1 MQKML
6 ILAMASLV
14 SIAGCAES
22 PSEPAV
28 VDAPSFGLAENSG
41 GASIA
46 RYDRIYFLIAYDA
59 EKQLLVAH
67 SAGNG
72 LPSCGIPITEAQL
85 GSVQD
90 VISPEDAL
98 LVNTLMQADPA
109 FIWVWSTPVANF
121 AAVRCTPPLGKG
133 VGRLVS
139 TDNDFYADVVDHTR
153 VNSFGYTAQGTLVG
167 SEGQAIQYSG
177 VFRTV
182 WQSGG
187 LGEIRN
193 IARITLSY

>member
-6 ILAMASLV
+6 ILAMAALFSV
-14 SIAGCAES
+14 TGCTEV

-46 RYDRIYFLIAYDA
+46 RYERIYFLIGYDA
-59 EKQLLVAH
+59 VKQLLVAH

-167 SEGQAIQYSG
+167 NEGQTIQYSG

-187 LGEIRN
+187 LGEISD